1 MLLSTGIILSA
12 FAGITYVLVNK
23 LEPDSAH
30 AKVSHPENAHPTSEN
45 VVPSSE
51 NVDLS
56 SENVDLSSENVDPSS
71 ENAHP
76 TSKNVDHTSE
86 NAHPTSEN
94 AHPAQE
100 KTSHEKETPPWSYEG
115 EHGPAHWGQFAPL
128 ALSGIRQSPIDL
140 VVDRALNPR
149 NLAPMSFHYQDSI
162 MALKNTGHTIQAD
175 CDPANGVIID
185 GHLYNLLHFHFHAR
199 SEHLIDGRDY
209 PMEVHL
215 VHVISNQQN
224 EDLPPTL
231 ASTKPAPKSL
241 AVIGVMIKEGRPNEL
256 IKDLWTEIP
265 KTGDA
270 PLRYK
275 IKGQNASAFLPPAG
289 KRSFFRYN
297 GSLTTPPCTENVLWT
312 VMTEPIEF
320 SKNQIDTFKKLY
332 PRNNRPVQ
340 KTHQRFVLHY
350 QDRTHPTVPPSLPTH
365 PTSPLRPSLSLTP
378 APTVSPNALPPA
390 QPVESNMEEHP
401 LAPPPLREI
410 PSAPQRP
417 QLAPSQPAPTTPII
431 GTPIKPDPNLN

>member
-30 AKVSHPENAHPTSEN
+30 AKVSHPENAHPT
-45 VVPSSE
+45 PK
-51 NVDLS
+51 
-56 SENVDLSSENVDPSS
+56 NVDPTSENAHPTPKNVDPTS

-76 TSKNVDHTSE
+76 TSKNVDPTSE

-94 AHPAQE
+94 VDPTSENAHPAKE

-128 ALSGIRQSPIDL
+128 ALSGIRQSPINL

-215 VHVISNQQN
+215 VHVISDQQN

-231 ASTKPAPKSL
+231 AATKPAPKSL

-378 APTVSPNALPPA
+378 ALTVSPNALPPA
-390 QPVESNMEEHP
+390 QPVESNVEEHP

>member
-1 MLLSTGIILSA
+1 M
-12 FAGITYVLVNK
+12 
-23 LEPDSAH
+23 
-30 AKVSHPENAHPTSEN
+30 
-45 VVPSSE
+45 
-51 NVDLS
+51 
-56 SENVDLSSENVDPSS
+56 
-71 ENAHP
+71 
-76 TSKNVDHTSE
+76 
-86 NAHPTSEN
+86 
-94 AHPAQE
+94 
-100 KTSHEKETPPWSYEG
+100 
-115 EHGPAHWGQFAPL
+115 
-128 ALSGIRQSPIDL
+128 
-140 VVDRALNPR
+140 VDRALNTR
-149 NLAPMSFHYQDSI
+149 NLTPMSFHYQDSI

-175 CDPANGVIID
+175 CDPANGVIIN

-215 VHVISNQQN
+215 VHVISDQQN

-231 ASTKPAPKSL
+231 AATKPAPKSL

-265 KTGDA
+265 KAGDA

-350 QDRTHPTVPPSLPTH
+350 QDRTHPTVPLSLPTH
-365 PTSPLRPSLSLTP
+365 PTSLLRPPLSLTP
-378 APTVSPNALPPA
+378 APTVSPNALPLA
-390 QPVESNMEEHP
+390 QPVEPNVEEHP
-401 LAPPPLREI
+401 LAPPPLRVI
-410 PSAPQRP
+410 PNAPQRP

-431 GTPIKPDPNLN
+431 GTPIKPDPKLNQ

>member
-1 MLLSTGIILSA
+1 M
-12 FAGITYVLVNK
+12 
-23 LEPDSAH
+23 
-30 AKVSHPENAHPTSEN
+30 
-45 VVPSSE
+45 
-51 NVDLS
+51 
-56 SENVDLSSENVDPSS
+56 
-71 ENAHP
+71 
-76 TSKNVDHTSE
+76 
-86 NAHPTSEN
+86 
-94 AHPAQE
+94 
-100 KTSHEKETPPWSYEG
+100 
-115 EHGPAHWGQFAPL
+115 
-128 ALSGIRQSPIDL
+128 
-140 VVDRALNPR
+140 VDRALNPR
-149 NLAPMSFHYQDSI
+149 NLAPMSFHYEDSI

-185 GHLYNLLHFHFHAR
+185 GHLYNLLHFHFHSR

-215 VHVISNQQN
+215 VHVISDQQN

-231 ASTKPAPKSL
+231 AATKPAPKSL
-241 AVIGVMIKEGRPNEL
+241 AVIGVMIKEGRPNQL

-265 KTGDA
+265 KAGDA

-350 QDRTHPTVPPSLPTH
+350 QDRTHPTVPPSLSTH
-365 PTSPLRPSLSLTP
+365 PTSPLRPSISLTP
-378 APTVSPNALPPA
+378 APTVSPSALPLA
-390 QPVESNMEEHP
+390 QPVEPNVEEHP
-401 LAPPPLREI
+401 LAPPPLLEI